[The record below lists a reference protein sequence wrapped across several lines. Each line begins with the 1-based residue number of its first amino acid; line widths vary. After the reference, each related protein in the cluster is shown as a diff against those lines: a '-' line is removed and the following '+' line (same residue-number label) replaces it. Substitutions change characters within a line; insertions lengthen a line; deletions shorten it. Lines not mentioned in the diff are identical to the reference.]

1 MEAQM
6 LKIILFVLTIVGL
19 VVRRVFS
26 KRDTNKTAEETLKA
40 PSPTEEAVSA
50 AEAAADAKF
59 KDHNH

>member
-1 MEAQM
+1 M
-6 LKIILFVLTIVGL
+6 LKIILLALTILGI

-26 KRDTNKTAEETLKA
+26 KRDENKPAAEVLKD
-40 PSPTEEAVSA
+40 PSPTDDAVSA